1 MMSGQ
6 SSARR
11 DGRLLAAERILWA
24 VGILCLGAYTVLRI
38 LGAAGAREELER
50 FERLREVSAPPIL
63 PADPSP
69 SRGLWSPGRIRA
81 FRESLKRNPPAPLA
95 VLRIPRIGLE
105 APVLEGTD
113 DWTLNRAVGHID
125 GTAAPG
131 ASGNCGIAG
140 HRDGFFRGL
149 KDVSPG
155 DVLQLTTLH
164 GSQEYRI
171 EKIRIVPPEDISV
184 LDPTP
189 QATLSLVTC
198 YPFYYVGS
206 APKRYIVRAVRVPEL
221 KARG

>member
-1 MMSGQ
+1 MSGQ

-11 DGRLLAAERILWA
+11 NGRLLAAERILWA
-24 VGILCLGAYTVLRI
+24 VGIVCLGAYIVLRI
-38 LGAAGAREELER
+38 LGAAGARHELER
-50 FERLREVSAPPIL
+50 FESLREVPRTL

-69 SRGLWSPGRIRA
+69 SRSLWSTGRIRA
-81 FRESLKRNPPAPLA
+81 FRESLKRDPPAPLA

-149 KDVSPG
+149 KDVAPG
-155 DVLQLTTLH
+155 DRLELTTLH

-171 EKIRIVPPEDISV
+171 EKIRIVPPDDVSV

-189 QATLSLVTC
+189 QPTLSLVTC
-198 YPFYYVGS
+198 YPFYFVGS
-206 APKRYIVRAVRVPEL
+206 APKRYIVRAVRVPVS
-221 KARG
+221 RSGG

>member
-1 MMSGQ
+1 VSEQ

-11 DGRLLAAERILWA
+11 DGRLLAAERVLWA
-24 VGILCLGAYTVLRI
+24 AGIVCLGAYTVLRI
-38 LGAAGAREELER
+38 AGAVGARDELAR
-50 FERLREVSAPPIL
+50 FERLREVPASRML

-69 SRGLWSPGRIRA
+69 GRSLWSAGRIRA
-81 FRESLKRNPPAPLA
+81 FRESLKRNPPAPMA
-95 VLRIPRIGLE
+95 VLRIRRIGLE

-125 GTAAPG
+125 GTAPPG

-155 DVLQLTTLH
+155 DRLELTTLH

-171 EKIRIVPPEDISV
+171 EKIRIVPPDDVSV

-189 QATLSLVTC
+189 QPTLSLVTC

-206 APKRYIVRAVRVPEL
+206 APKRYIVRAVRVPVL
-221 KARG
+221 KAGG

>member
-1 MMSGQ
+1 MSGQ
-6 SSARR
+6 SSATSR
-11 DGRLLAAERILWA
+11 DGRLLAAERIAWA
-24 VGILCLGAYTVLRI
+24 LGIVCLGIYTVLRI
-38 LGAAGAREELER
+38 LGAVGARHELER
-50 FERLREVSAPPIL
+50 FERLREAATPRTL

-69 SRGLWSPGRIRA
+69 SRSLWSTGRIRA
-81 FRESLKRNPPAPLA
+81 FRESLKRDPPAPLA

-149 KDVSPG
+149 KDVAPG
-155 DVLQLTTLH
+155 DTLELTTLQ
-164 GSQEYRI
+164 GNQEYRI
-171 EKIRIVPPEDISV
+171 QKIRIVQPDDVSV
-184 LDPTP
+184 LDPTAQP
-189 QATLSLVTC
+189 TLSLVTC
-198 YPFYYVGS
+198 YPFYFVGS
-206 APKRYIVRAVRVPEL
+206 APKRYIVSAVRIPVL

>member
-1 MMSGQ
+1 MSEQ

-24 VGILCLGAYTVLRI
+24 AGIVCLGAYTVLRI
-38 LGAAGAREELER
+38 VGAAGARDELAR
-50 FERLREVSAPPIL
+50 FEKLREAPAPRAL

-69 SRGLWSPGRIRA
+69 SRGLWSAGRIRA

-95 VLRIPRIGLE
+95 VLRIRRIGLE

-113 DWTLNRAVGHID
+113 DWTLNRAVGHIG

-149 KDVSPG
+149 KDVVPG
-155 DVLQLTTLH
+155 DTLELTTLQ
-164 GSQEYRI
+164 GNQEYRI
-171 EKIRIVPPEDISV
+171 EKVRIVEPEDVFV

-189 QATLSLVTC
+189 QPTLSLVTC
-198 YPFYYVGS
+198 YPFYFVGS
-206 APKRYIVRAVRVPEL
+206 APKRYVVRAVRVPVL
-221 KARG
+221 KAGG